1 VEHDQR
7 STIASILA
15 RTRRIAVVGASPRPG
30 RPSNE
35 VMAVLLDAGYD
46 VVPVTP
52 NATEVHGIG
61 TVPALADVD
70 GPIDLVD
77 VFRRREHL
85 TEVAHETVEVG
96 AGALWLQSGLVSA
109 EAREIATSAQL
120 PYVEDACLAVLVRV
134 LGAHPAP
141 EAGS

>member
-1 VEHDQR
+1 VQHDQR
-7 STIASILA
+7 STIESILA

-61 TVPALADVD
+61 TVPALAYVD

-85 TEVAHETVEVG
+85 AQVARDAVEVG
-96 AGALWLQSGLVSA
+96 AGGLWLQSGLVSA
-109 EAREIATSAQL
+109 DARAIAASARL

-134 LGAHPAP
+134 LGARPAP